1 MTAAADE
8 TERVDPRVAQTR
20 RAVYAA
26 ALEVIAESGVQAA
39 TVERIADR
47 AGVSRSTVYRRWP
60 SLPQLY
66 YEAFGTLARRASQAV
81 RGDTTAELL
90 RYLQDY
96 ADRLNDDTYCSVL
109 VALLDAAWR
118 DPELAQ
124 VRGTLFDERSSR
136 AAAIVDAGVVAGSL
150 RPDLDR
156 RLVMDAIVAP
166 FLYRRVVEQQR
177 ISRSDVRRLRDDVL
191 TRFGT
196 PDLG

>member
-1 MTAAADE
+1 MTAAE
-8 TERVDPRVAQTR
+8 VEPERVDPRVAQTR

-26 ALEVIAESGVQAA
+26 TLQVIAESGVQAA

-60 SLPQLY
+60 SLPHLY
-66 YEAFGTLARRASQAV
+66 YEAFGTLARRAPQSV
-81 RGDTTAELL
+81 RGHTTVELL

-109 VALLDAAWR
+109 IALLDAAWR

-124 VRGTLFDERSSR
+124 VRGRLFDERSSR
-136 AAAIVDAGVVAGSL
+136 AAAVIDAGVAAGAL

-156 RLVMDAIVAP
+156 RQALDAIVAP
-166 FLYRRVVEQQR
+166 FLYRRIVEQQR

-191 TRFGT
+191 ARFGT
-196 PDLG
+196 QDAR

>member
-1 MTAAADE
+1 MTAAE
-8 TERVDPRVAQTR
+8 NERVDPRVLQTR

-26 ALEVIAESGVQAA
+26 TLAVIAENGVQAA

-60 SLPQLY
+60 SLGQLY
-66 YEAFGTLARRASQAV
+66 YEAFGTLARRASQQV
-81 RGDTTAELL
+81 RGDTPRELL
-90 RYLQDY
+90 RYLRDY
-96 ADRLNDDTYCSVL
+96 AERLNDDTYCSVL

-136 AAAIVDAGVVAGSL
+136 AAAIVEAGVAAGQL

-156 RLVMDAIVAP
+156 RQVMDAIVAP

-177 ISRSDVRRLRDDVL
+177 ISGADARRLRDDVL
-191 TRFGT
+191 SRFGV
-196 PDLG
+196 PDVG